1 MMRRRRSAGIRAAY
15 QDRVVQ
21 FLVLLMLLGLV
32 GFGAIHF
39 DRSLVWIAL
48 TAACAAATIVV
59 AGNRKVR
66 RPAKRTA
73 REAPWVFP
81 AIVATLMAACF
92 STAFFWSDLRPA
104 FATATQRL
112 TTKSLETAF
121 QLSRPGAAGS
131 RRLSFTCEVS
141 DVHDGDTLRCAD
153 GARVRLHAVAARE
166 LDGTCS
172 PGHPCPAASAESAR
186 AALQQLAARQTIQC
200 SPIGR
205 SYGRVTAI
213 CRTNTGLEINCAMV
227 RSGTTLVWERF
238 NRQAQICQGS

>member
-1 MMRRRRSAGIRAAY
+1 MMRHRRSAGIRAAY

-39 DRSLVWIAL
+39 DRSLAWIAL
-48 TAACAAATIVV
+48 TAAFAATTILV

-66 RPAKRTA
+66 RQAKLTA
-73 REAPWVFP
+73 RGAPWVFP
-81 AIVATLMAACF
+81 ATVATLMAVCF

-104 FATATQRL
+104 FAMATQLL
-112 TTKSLETAF
+112 TSGDHEAASPY
-121 QLSRPGAAGS
+121 SRAAVAGS
-131 RRLSFTCEVS
+131 RHIPFTCEVS

-153 GARVRLHAVAARE
+153 GVRVRLHAVAARE

-200 SPIGR
+200 WPIGK

-213 CRTNTGLEINCAMV
+213 CRTSTGLEINCAMV
-227 RSGTTLVWERF
+227 RSGTTLVWDRF
-238 NRQAQICQGS
+238 NRQTQICQGS